1 MLSKHGKIMWILGLL
16 ILVLVS
22 FNVVTIAKDSI
33 TITWMSENHHEPQI
47 KAVRGKLIQEFE
59 ELHPNVF
66 IMQIQPPLEGQWM
79 KFSIMARAGITPD
92 IMDLGCEYLGSAV
105 DRGWVLNLDKYVAEE
120 DKENMSKNALN
131 AGKVDGKI
139 YGWPFWGGIYGM
151 YYNKRF
157 VIEAGLNPDNLPE
170 TWDEFLDWAKKM
182 NNPPVYG
189 YAGIWSSGTL
199 FHHHLAR
206 LYSNGGDILNDDYTK
221 CLLDQPEAVEALSF
235 WTELDSKHKVIPPG
249 PTTYTYQEQTRA
261 FAYEL
266 AASMTNAL
274 WAMPKLLGDNP
285 EAMTDNILI
294 GQNPYRTVPATYAK
308 ILYQVIGANSE
319 NPDIAW
325 EFIKYLNTFEAAT
338 QRAIE
343 AKWIPFRTDVINAP
357 EVQDSEDL
365 KQFLGFMETAKT
377 NPNVPQIGEIQ
388 SRIIEMVQMVLT
400 GQATPEEASIE
411 ATKDIDKMLAK

>member
-1 MLSKHGKIMWILGLL
+1 M
-16 ILVLVS
+16 
-22 FNVVTIAKDSI
+22 
-33 TITWMSENHHEPQI
+33 
-47 KAVRGKLIQEFE
+47 
-59 ELHPNVF
+59 
-66 IMQIQPPLEGQWM
+66 
-79 KFSIMARAGITPD
+79 
-92 IMDLGCEYLGSAV
+92 
-105 DRGWVLNLDKYVAEE
+105 
-120 DKENMSKNALN
+120 
-131 AGKVDGKI
+131 
-139 YGWPFWGGIYGM
+139 
-151 YYNKRF
+151 
-157 VIEAGLNPDNLPE
+157 
-170 TWDEFLDWAKKM
+170 
-182 NNPPVYG
+182 
-189 YAGIWSSGTL
+189 
-199 FHHHLAR
+199 
-206 LYSNGGDILNDDYTK
+206 
-221 CLLDQPEAVEALSF
+221 LDQPEAVEALSF

-338 QRAIE
+338 QRAVE